1 MRHPKQHIELN
12 TFGDE
17 DKPGMIQRIKRKI
30 AGMSRIRRG
39 LTVDSGAADHVMPAG
54 WFIGMIIVQSI
65 GLIRGLMYVAANGAK
80 IPNKGQTVVDFMS
93 GEGTWAK
100 FIFQIAAINKPLV
113 SESKL
118 VEDGYRVIFD
128 DDESYI
134 LQKKTGNIITMRKE
148 QGVFVVDAYVTKK
161 PRSPKNEPG
170 FTRPGR

>member
-1 MRHPKQHIELN
+1 M
-12 TFGDE
+12 
-17 DKPGMIQRIKRKI
+17 QRIKRKI

-39 LTVDSGAADHVMPAG
+39 LTVDSGAADHVIPAG
-54 WFIGMIIVQSI
+54 WFIGMLIVKSI

-80 IPNKGQTVVDFMS
+80 IPNQGQTVVDFMS

-100 FIFQIAAINKPLV
+100 LIFQIAAINKPLV
-113 SESKL
+113 SVSKL

-148 QGVFVVDAYVTKK
+148 QGVFVIDTYVMKK

>member
-1 MRHPKQHIELN
+1 
-12 TFGDE
+12 
-17 DKPGMIQRIKRKI
+17 MIQRIKRKI
-30 AGMSRIRRG
+30 AGMPKIRRG
-39 LTVDSGAADHVMPAG
+39 FTVDSGAADHVMFPG

-65 GLIRGLMYVAANGAK
+65 GLIRLLMYVAANGAK

-113 SESKL
+113 SVSKL

-148 QGVFVVDAYVTKK
+148 QGVFVIDAYVTKK
-161 PRSPKNEPG
+161 PRSPNNEPG